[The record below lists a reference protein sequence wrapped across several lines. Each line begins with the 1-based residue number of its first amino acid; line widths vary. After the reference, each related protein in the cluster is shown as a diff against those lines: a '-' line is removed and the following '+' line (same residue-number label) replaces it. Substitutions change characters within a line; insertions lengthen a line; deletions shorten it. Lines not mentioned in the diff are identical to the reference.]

1 MNPYLASLFT
11 SLRLA
16 MQAGS
21 AYEVLQDII
30 HTQPRHPG
38 AAIHRIKP
46 ETDCDHHPSANQNNT

>member
-46 ETDCDHHPSANQNNT
+46 EADCD